1 MVIRGIG
8 TKRQGGKEAKKQKA
22 NQQRDKE
29 AKRQFG
35 ENGGCSLNFAA
46 PTY

>member
-29 AKRQFG
+29 AKRQRG
-35 ENGGCSLNFAA
+35 NLAKMEDVA
-46 PTY
+46 